1 LRASDWS
8 EGALFLCANRTGRVS
23 GVSAAVWAFSV
34 SGYRLLYRW
43 LDARE
48 GLPVDHA
55 LVTAFRD
62 VVGRIA
68 ELIDLFARADHLLGH
83 ALNATL
89 SREVLGLAEAEPILP
104 DE

>member
-1 LRASDWS
+1 
-8 EGALFLCANRTGRVS
+8 
-23 GVSAAVWAFSV
+23 
-34 SGYRLLYRW
+34 
-43 LDARE
+43 
-48 GLPVDHA
+48 
-55 LVTAFRD
+55 
-62 VVGRIA
+62 VGRIA